1 MIKSGLAWN
10 KGRKVGQKRALR
22 PQDVWMI
29 RGRLRAEGR
38 KRDLALFN
46 LAIDS
51 KLSACDLVAL
61 QVKDVCHH
69 RVHRSSANTEG
80 ASQRSGEA
88 PQGECAAGPRWFYS
102 ELATGRLGTPPLDS
116 RVGVFRF
123 RADPVIL
130 IRPDPPFDYQGAQG
144 CRARCCTVFSSGTPV
159 GSV

>member
-69 RVHRSSANTEG
+69 RVHRSSANSEG
-80 ASQRSGEA
+80 ASQRSGESA
-88 PQGECAAGPRWFYS
+88 R
-102 ELATGRLGTPPLDS
+102 
-116 RVGVFRF
+116 
-123 RADPVIL
+123 RA
-130 IRPDPPFDYQGAQG
+130 GAQPG
-144 CRARCCTVFSSGTPV
+144 QGGFTANSQQADLGHRLSTP
-159 GSV
+159 GSVSFDSEPIGLF

>member
-29 RGRLRAEGR
+29 RGRLRAEGH

-69 RVHRSSANTEG
+69 RVHRSSANSEG

-88 PQGECAAGPRWFYS
+88 PPGRVRSRAKVVLQRTRNRPTWDTASRLQGRCLSIPSRSGYS
-102 ELATGRLGTPPLDS
+102 
-116 RVGVFRF
+116 
-123 RADPVIL
+123 
-130 IRPDPPFDYQGAQG
+130 DPPFDLSQGAG
-144 CRARCCTVFSSGTPV
+144 V
-159 GSV
+159 

>member
-29 RGRLRAEGR
+29 RGRLRTEGR

-51 KLSACDLVAL
+51 KPSACDLSPC
-61 QVKDVCHH
+61 K
-69 RVHRSSANTEG
+69 SKMSATIACIGVLRTPKEL
-80 ASQRSGEA
+80 RSGVAERPKA
-88 PQGECAAGPRWFYS
+88 GAQPGQGGFTANSQQADLGH
-102 ELATGRLGTPPLDS
+102 RLSTS

-130 IRPDPPFDYQGAQG
+130 IRPDPPFD
-144 CRARCCTVFSSGTPV
+144 
-159 GSV
+159 